1 MPLFE
6 FACRDCGHR
15 FEYLTRQGHQPACPA
30 CHGEA
35 LEKQLS
41 VFAVSTGSNT
51 DSRIDSGVLWI
62 VRRSARSGLLFDTLT
77 AVFFLEFRAFH
88 V

>member
-6 FACRDCGHR
+6 YACRDCGHR
-15 FEYLTRQGHQPACPA
+15 FEFLTRQGHQPACPA

-41 VFAVSTGSNT
+41 VFAVSTGPNT
-51 DSRIDSGVLWI
+51 DSRIATEPCGTCGDPRGPGTCSI
-62 VRRSARSGLLFDTLT
+62 
-77 AVFFLEFRAFH
+77 H
-88 V
+88 

>member
-41 VFAVSTGSNT
+41 VFAVSTGPNT
-51 DSRIDSGVLWI
+51 DSRIAAGPCGRAAI
-62 VRRSARSGLLFDTLT
+62 RAARAPVRYIDRCILS
-77 AVFFLEFRAFH
+77 
-88 V
+88 

>member
-30 CHGEA
+30 CHGAA

-41 VFAVSTGSNT
+41 VFAVSTGSEYGFPERRR
-51 DSRIDSGVLWI
+51 SLRI
-62 VRRSARSGLLFDTLT
+62 VRRSARPRLLF
-77 AVFFLEFRAFH
+77 VH
-88 V
+88 